1 MKSRGLSLAYKRKID
16 MKKQTWWVA
25 LLLAGSVTGAMAQ
38 GLGESPWQIRLRSV
52 HLDSVNKDTTPL
64 GLSIDNKTFAE
75 IDFTYFLS
83 KNLAAEL
90 ALTTHQK
97 QRVYANG
104 TDIGS
109 FKHLPPTL
117 LMQYHFTDFEGFKP
131 YVGGGV
137 AYTRFSGVS
146 LPPGVTLDSHSW
158 GTAFQVGVDFPIDKN
173 WSINL
178 DVKKTYI
185 RTDVYADGNSLGRL
199 RVDPLLYGVGIG
211 YRY

>member
-1 MKSRGLSLAYKRKID
+1 MT
-16 MKKQTWWVA
+16 KQTWWVA

-38 GLGESPWQIRLRSV
+38 SMSESPWQIRLRSV

-64 GLSIDNKTFAE
+64 GLSIDNKSFAS
-75 IDFTYFLS
+75 IDFSYFFN

-90 ALTTHQK
+90 ALTTDQK
-97 QRVYANG
+97 QRVFANG

-185 RTDVYADGNSLGRL
+185 RTDVYADGSSLGRL
-199 RVDPLLYGVGIG
+199 RVDPMLLGVGIG

>member
-1 MKSRGLSLAYKRKID
+1 

-25 LLLAGSVTGAMAQ
+25 LLLMGSVTGAMAQ
-38 GLGESPWQIRLRSV
+38 GVGESPWQIRLRSV

-64 GLSIDNKTFAE
+64 GLSINNKSFAE
-75 IDFTYFLS
+75 IDFTYFLN

-90 ALTTHQK
+90 VLTTEQK

-117 LMQYHFTDFEGFKP
+117 LLQYHFTDFEGFKP

-137 AYTRFSGVS
+137 TYTRFSGVS
-146 LPPGVTLDSHSW
+146 LPTGITLDSHNW
-158 GTAFQVGVDFPIDKN
+158 GTAFQAGVDIPLDKN

-178 DVKKTYI
+178 DVKKAYI
-185 RTDVYADGNSLGRL
+185 RTDVYDNGSSLGRL
-199 RVDPLLYGVGIG
+199 RVDPLLYGIGIG